1 MAGIGEQ
8 KLKEVLARA
17 RVVNEKVDS
26 MRPMASSSINYDNS
40 SYDYGNSE
48 YDYND
53 RQPSYSNQN
62 TQEMQYAQPASFGYS
77 NVNTKL
83 PKEVLKE
90 MMENPIDVGRLDVEG
105 LAGGG
110 VSVLDSL
117 NIDMQPLQ
125 TNRQQPQSFR
135 QRPAQQQTQQP
146 VYGGGGGIDYSLLKS
161 IIDESI
167 SRHLNEIDRGTL
179 NESKNNGGDLTLK
192 AMKIGE
198 KFQFIDGS
206 GNLYEAKLR
215 FIKTLPKK

>member
-62 TQEMQYAQPASFGYS
+62 TQEMQYAQPASFGHS

-167 SRHLNEIDRGTL
+167 SRHLSEIDRGTL

-198 KFQFIDGS
+198 KFQFIDSS